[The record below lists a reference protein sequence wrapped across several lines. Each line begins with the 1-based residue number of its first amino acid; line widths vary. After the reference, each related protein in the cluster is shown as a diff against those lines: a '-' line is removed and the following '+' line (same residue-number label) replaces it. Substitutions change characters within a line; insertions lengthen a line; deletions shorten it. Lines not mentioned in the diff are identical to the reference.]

1 MKYLVYDV
9 FSVKKHK
16 YRYQARDHLHVLNIE
31 EKMMTGPTLEK
42 AITELYCSVELT
54 NVNDEL
60 IVLSTLNI
68 FLSITA
74 FFGEHSNLHGST

>member
-1 MKYLVYDV
+1 MMK
-9 FSVKKHK
+9 
-16 YRYQARDHLHVLNIE
+16 
-31 EKMMTGPTLEK
+31 GPTLEK

-54 NVNDEL
+54 NIHHEL

-74 FFGEHSNLHGST
+74 FLGEHSNLLGSTQEKFHFTKYVNEFNTTVLCSG